1 MPTFQMLPGET
12 ALLGKEYLLEFGQA
26 PYTGDITDWPLSHYF

>member
-12 ALLGKEYLLEFGQA
+12 ALLGKEYLLESAQA
-26 PYTGDITDWPLSHYF
+26 PYTGDITDWPLSRYF